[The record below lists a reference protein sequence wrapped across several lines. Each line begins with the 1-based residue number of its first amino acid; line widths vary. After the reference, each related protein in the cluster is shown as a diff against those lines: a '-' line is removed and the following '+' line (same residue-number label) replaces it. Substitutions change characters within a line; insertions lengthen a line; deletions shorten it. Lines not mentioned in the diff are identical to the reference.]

1 MTLTV
6 TFPVESVMTAGVTST
21 TASLIPMFFSI
32 LSAAAF
38 ASAAVA
44 PGTMTF
50 RAASYDTFSAY

>member
-6 TFPVESVMTAGVTST
+6 TLPVESVITAGVTST
-21 TASLIPMFFSI
+21 TASLIPMFCSI

-38 ASAAVA
+38 ASEAVA

-50 RAASYDTFSAY
+50 RAAS